1 MTRGADIIAA
11 IILLA
16 LAIAIIVYLLHWLY
30 RRSSKEVSFVRTG
43 MLGEKVVI
51 SGGAFVLPII
61 HNITQVGMRT
71 LSITI
76 KRGGDKSLI
85 TKDRMRA
92 ELVTEF
98 FTKVPPDER
107 AVATAAQTL
116 GNRTLDPEH
125 LREVVH
131 GRFADA
137 LGEVAAKM
145 TLDEIQE
152 NRGQFAKEVTKIAD
166 ESIGH
171 TGLALETV
179 SNAKPV

>member
-1 MTRGADIIAA
+1 MTKGADIIAA

-76 KRGGDKSLI
+76 KSCLLYTSPSPRDLS
-85 TKDRMRA
+85 TSRMPSSA
-92 ELVTEF
+92 
-98 FTKVPPDER
+98 
-107 AVATAAQTL
+107 
-116 GNRTLDPEH
+116 
-125 LREVVH
+125 
-131 GRFADA
+131 
-137 LGEVAAKM
+137 
-145 TLDEIQE
+145 
-152 NRGQFAKEVTKIAD
+152 
-166 ESIGH
+166 
-171 TGLALETV
+171 
-179 SNAKPV
+179 

>member
-71 LSITI
+71 LSITV
-76 KRGGDKSLI
+76 KRGGDKI
-85 TKDRMRA
+85 
-92 ELVTEF
+92 ELAKKEF
-98 FTKVPPDER
+98 ELLLLLASSPDKLFR
-107 AVATAAQTL
+107 
-116 GNRTLDPEH
+116 R
-125 LREVVH
+125 
-131 GRFADA
+131 
-137 LGEVAAKM
+137 
-145 TLDEIQE
+145 DEIYSKVWGADQLFGD
-152 NRGQFAKEVTKIAD
+152 RTIDVHIRKIRKK
-166 ESIGH
+166 IGDNYIS
-171 TGLALETV
+171 TVKGLGYRIAV
-179 SNAKPV
+179 

>member
-1 MTRGADIIAA
+1 MTKGADIIAA

-43 MLGEKVVI
+43 MLGEKLLYQEEHL
-51 SGGAFVLPII
+51 FTII

-98 FTKVPPDER
+98 FTKVPPDPR
-107 AVATAAQTL
+107 AVSTVAQTL

-125 LREVVH
+125 LREVVQ

-137 LGEVAAKM
+137 LGELLQK
-145 TLDEIQE
+145 
-152 NRGQFAKEVTKIAD
+152 
-166 ESIGH
+166 
-171 TGLALETV
+171 
-179 SNAKPV
+179 

>member
-1 MTRGADIIAA
+1 
-11 IILLA
+11 
-16 LAIAIIVYLLHWLY
+16 
-30 RRSSKEVSFVRTG
+30 
-43 MLGEKVVI
+43 
-51 SGGAFVLPII
+51 
-61 HNITQVGMRT
+61 MRT
-71 LSITI
+71 LSINI
-76 KRGGDKSLI
+76 KRAGDKSLI

-98 FTKVPPDER
+98 FTKVPPDKN

-125 LREVVH
+125 LREVVQ

-152 NRGQFAKEVTKIAD
+152 NRGQFVKEVTKIAN

-171 TGLALETV
+171 TGLAL
-179 SNAKPV
+179 KLFQLYH

>member
-71 LSITI
+71 LSINI
-76 KRGGDKSLI
+76 KRSNESRTNYRIFYKSATR
-85 TKDRMRA
+85 TKSSCNCSTNFR
-92 ELVTEF
+92 
-98 FTKVPPDER
+98 
-107 AVATAAQTL
+107 
-116 GNRTLDPEH
+116 
-125 LREVVH
+125 
-131 GRFADA
+131 
-137 LGEVAAKM
+137 
-145 TLDEIQE
+145 
-152 NRGQFAKEVTKIAD
+152 
-166 ESIGH
+166 
-171 TGLALETV
+171 
-179 SNAKPV
+179 